1 MFLIRDCRVVKDT
14 ASGKSKGYGFVAF
27 LKKEVRPI
35 PLRGPNKHLIQADNI
50 MRDVVHHGLF
60 TTAFIILTDVS
71 PLSNNKQT
79 LLTIMLVG
87 NGLCYFSSQFICF
100 FAKQ

>member
-1 MFLIRDCRVVKDT
+1 MKDT

-27 LKKEVRPI
+27 LKKEVC
-35 PLRGPNKHLIQADNI
+35 PLPLLASKKHLIQVDNI
-50 MRDVVHHGLF
+50 MRDVVHHSLF
-60 TTAFIILTDVS
+60 TTAFMFLCHFS

-79 LLTIMLVG
+79 LLTFVLVY
-87 NGLCYFSSQFICF
+87 NDHCYFSSQL